1 MSVFYD
7 SSRPNVEAVSRLGDH
22 SQPIRGQYPGHVITL
37 SQSEAI
43 THAAPAL
50 RVSAFMTGGKN
61 AGSRWAPTVSRL
73 VIVSHKK

>member
-1 MSVFYD
+1 MLCLNMVGCRD
-7 SSRPNVEAVSRLGDH
+7 E
-22 SQPIRGQYPGHVITL
+22 PIRGQYPGHVITL

-61 AGSRWAPTVSRL
+61 ARSRWAPTVSRL